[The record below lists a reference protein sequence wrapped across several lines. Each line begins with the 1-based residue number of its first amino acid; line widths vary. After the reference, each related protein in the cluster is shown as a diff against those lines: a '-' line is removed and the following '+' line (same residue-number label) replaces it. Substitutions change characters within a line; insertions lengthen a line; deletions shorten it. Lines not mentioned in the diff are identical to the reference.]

1 MEHEGGDMTAR
12 TTAEL
17 LGASPSMVDSTS
29 AELLRIAQDGG
40 LAKNLRYT
48 YKGKL
53 VKFFRVTGDDYAKAV
68 GEFRMQRKYGRRQIG
83 FRVCQLVTFTLT
95 VITIAV
101 GTWALT
107 VYVFDAMQYGFLDEA
122 VPAAEQLRPAIP
134 RLEKVVRDL
143 IPVVGTLQKGVDTA
157 GEVVDG
163 VRNVTD
169 VISSNATAEYVSDV
183 ARNATSVV
191 EPALNDLGEAAQSIG
206 TSVQGVLSGNQT
218 VQEGLSTV
226 GDAFSS
232 FGNNLVDGLQQTGS
246 QIAEA
251 SQDIFCSA
259 LSFLCP

>member
-1 MEHEGGDMTAR
+1 MEHEGGDTTAR

-17 LGASPSMVDSTS
+17 LGATPSMVDSTS
-29 AELLRIAQDGG
+29 AELLRIAENGG
-40 LAKNLRYT
+40 LAKNVRYT

-53 VKFFRVTGDDYAKAV
+53 VKFFRVRGDDYAKAV

-122 VPAAEQLRPAIP
+122 VPVAEQLRPAIP
-134 RLEKVVRDL
+134 RLEKVVQDL

-191 EPALNDLGEAAQSIG
+191 EPGKWRRPRLA
-206 TSVQGVLSGNQT
+206 
-218 VQEGLSTV
+218 
-226 GDAFSS
+226 
-232 FGNNLVDGLQQTGS
+232 
-246 QIAEA
+246 
-251 SQDIFCSA
+251 
-259 LSFLCP
+259 

>member
-29 AELLRIAQDGG
+29 AELLRIAENGG
-40 LAKNLRYT
+40 LAKNVRYT

-53 VKFFRVTGDDYAKAV
+53 VKFFRVRGDDYAKAV

-143 IPVVGTLQKGVDTA
+143 VPVVGTLQKGVDTA

>member
-1 MEHEGGDMTAR
+1 MG
-12 TTAEL
+12 
-17 LGASPSMVDSTS
+17 
-29 AELLRIAQDGG
+29 
-40 LAKNLRYT
+40 
-48 YKGKL
+48 GKL
-53 VKFFRVTGDDYAKAV
+53 VKFFRVRGDDYAKAV

-122 VPAAEQLRPAIP
+122 VPVAVQRRPAIP
-134 RLEKVVRDL
+134 RLEKVVQDL

-157 GEVVDG
+157 GDVVDG

-169 VISSNATAEYVSDV
+169 VISSNATAEYASDV
-183 ARNATSVV
+183 ARNATS
-191 EPALNDLGEAAQSIG
+191 
-206 TSVQGVLSGNQT
+206 VLSGNQT

-246 QIAEA
+246 QIADA

>member
-1 MEHEGGDMTAR
+1 MEHEGGDTTAR

-17 LGASPSMVDSTS
+17 LGATPSMVDSTS
-29 AELLRIAQDGG
+29 AELLRIAENGG
-40 LAKNLRYT
+40 LAKNVRYT

-53 VKFFRVTGDDYAKAV
+53 VKFFRVRGDDYAKAV

-83 FRVCQLVTFTLT
+83 FRVCQLVTFLAV

-107 VYVFDAMQYGFLDEA
+107 VYVFDAMQTGFLDEA
-122 VPAAEQLRPAIP
+122 VPVAVQLRPAIP
-134 RLEKVVRDL
+134 RLEKVVQDL

-191 EPALNDLGEAAQSIG
+191 EPGKWRRPRLA
-206 TSVQGVLSGNQT
+206 
-218 VQEGLSTV
+218 
-226 GDAFSS
+226 
-232 FGNNLVDGLQQTGS
+232 
-246 QIAEA
+246 
-251 SQDIFCSA
+251 
-259 LSFLCP
+259 

>member
-17 LGASPSMVDSTS
+17 LGATPSMVDSAS

-40 LAKNLRYT
+40 LAKNVRYT

-53 VKFFRVTGDDYAKAV
+53 VKFFRVTGNDYAKAV
-68 GEFRMQRKYGRRQIG
+68 GEFRTQRKYGRRQIG
-83 FRVCQLVTFTLT
+83 LRVCQLIAFVAT
-95 VITIAV
+95 VLTIAIA
-101 GTWALT
+101 TWYLT
-107 VYVFDAMQYGFLDEA
+107 LMFDELQVGFLDEA

-134 RLEKVVRDL
+134 RLEKVVQDL